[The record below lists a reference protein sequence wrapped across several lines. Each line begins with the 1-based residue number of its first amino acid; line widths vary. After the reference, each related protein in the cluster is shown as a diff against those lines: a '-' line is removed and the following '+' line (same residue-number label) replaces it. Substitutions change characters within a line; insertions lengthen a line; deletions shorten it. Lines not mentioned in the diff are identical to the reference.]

1 MQPMHMM
8 QYKLKMLMI
17 LSYNIFIAFGCT
29 SLVVVV
35 VVVVV
40 VGVVV
45 VVVVVVVMV
54 VDATQCNV
62 TQHQVGERLGVN
74 EMRGPSGVNE
84 MR

>member
-29 SLVVVV
+29 SL
-35 VVVVV
+35 VVVV

>member
-8 QYKLKMLMI
+8 QYKLKILMI
-17 LSYNIFIAFGCT
+17 LLHNIFIAFGCT

-35 VVVVV
+35 
-40 VGVVV
+40 
-45 VVVVVVVMV
+45 MV
-54 VDATQCNV
+54 VDVTQCNV

>member
-1 MQPMHMM
+1 MPMQPMHMM

-35 VVVVV
+35 V
-40 VGVVV
+40 GV